1 MSNHITKLHANC
13 TGSSNAQS
21 GRRAGLCSV
30 EATCSNPESD
40 EATCIREGRV
50 AALMSDPESSHCTVN
65 SKRMNE
71 CADTNSKKNHAKE
84 SDADITTPGTFE
96 SSMMPIN
103 VA

>member
-1 MSNHITKLHANC
+1 MCNHITKLHANC

-21 GRRAGLCSV
+21 GRICSV

-40 EATCIREGRV
+40 EATSIREGRV

-71 CADTNSKKNHAKE
+71 CADTN
-84 SDADITTPGTFE
+84 
-96 SSMMPIN
+96 
-103 VA
+103 